1 MDASNAGLLTLD
13 MARMV
18 LRDHCLEDVLGDHVI
33 RSGRREEI
41 TGVIG
46 ARPVL
51 LREIV
56 IVARS
61 SENYITIA
69 ITINRRG
76 EERLLSSLLNG
87 LVRASRAY
95 VCPGYT
101 YP

>member
-1 MDASNAGLLTLD
+1 
-13 MARMV
+13 MV
-18 LRDHCLEDVLGDHVI
+18 LRDHRLEDILSDHVV

-51 LREIV
+51 LREVV
-56 IVARS
+56 IVALAR
-61 SENYITIA
+61 ENYVAIA

-87 LVRASRAY
+87 LVWAS
-95 VCPGYT
+95 
-101 YP
+101 